1 MAGFPD
7 LGKAK
12 SDEKPKVKKTLA
24 VNTASVEPLPAW
36 KLPVVDWEI
45 DTREEGDQSETIS
58 CLVDTGSEI
67 TMART
72 EMKDFAENVCMTN
85 VGFSGVG
92 SKGTAK
98 ETGTF

>member
-1 MAGFPD
+1 
-7 LGKAK
+7 
-12 SDEKPKVKKTLA
+12 
-24 VNTASVEPLPAW
+24 
-36 KLPVVDWEI
+36 
-45 DTREEGDQSETIS
+45 
-58 CLVDTGSEI
+58 
-67 TMART
+67 MART